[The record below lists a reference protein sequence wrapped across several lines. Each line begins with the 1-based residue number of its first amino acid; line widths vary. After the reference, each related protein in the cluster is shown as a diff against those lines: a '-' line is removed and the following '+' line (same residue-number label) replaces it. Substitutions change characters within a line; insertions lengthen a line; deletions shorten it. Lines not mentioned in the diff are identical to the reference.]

1 MVDAQGDGVEGE
13 DVSVDPMPEE
23 PAVDVSVDQD
33 LQANA
38 GNEPAPAKAGAGAAA
53 KNATLGKK
61 KATTEVAA
69 KATKLANATQV
80 LKDTTVL
87 KKEAAAKPEPAK
99 AAPKPV
105 ANKQAAG
112 ANATK
117 EGGASLSKSGKPAKP
132 AAPAEAKKKA
142 PQNLV
147 AKLHDFP
154 VEFQVK
160 QMKDTPATNKA
171 AQSTQPGATAKAAGV
186 LSQNPVEKDQKS
198 HHKQMVDYLK
208 SERENLLEQK
218 TQAVKGAA
226 DKEIKDLKAKNL

>member
-1 MVDAQGDGVEGE
+1 
-13 DVSVDPMPEE
+13 VSVDPIPDDS
-23 PAVDVSVDQD
+23 AVDVSVDQN
-33 LQANA
+33 LQADA

-53 KNATLGKK
+53 KDATLGKK

-69 KATKLANATQV
+69 KAAKLANATEKS
-80 LKDTTVL
+80 KDTTVL

-117 EGGASLSKSGKPAKP
+117 EGGASSSKGGKSAKP

-160 QMKDTPATNKA
+160 EMKDTAAANKA
-171 AQSTQPGATAKAAGV
+171 AKPTQPGATAKAAGV
-186 LSQNPVEKDQKS
+186 LSQNPAEKDQKS
-198 HHKQMVDYLK
+198 HHKQMADYLK
-208 SERENLLEQK
+208 SEHENLLQQK
-218 TQAVKGAA
+218 TQAMKEAA
-226 DKEIKDLKAKNL
+226 DKEVKDLKAKNLQLEQKAKRFEA